1 MNTTT
6 LAKNQTQASP
16 IVSPN
21 YVFLSTA
28 QAHAVLADFGFFESR
43 YKQGKGTGYQKHVSI
58 FERESADTDEDGKF
72 NLMLLNSHNGTS
84 SLRLEAG
91 YFRILCENQL
101 VHGKVGV
108 RIPHRGQALDRFG
121 EAIPLVLQQMQAFK
135 ETKALL
141 RDRVLNSDAQLE
153 LADYALQIRG
163 INTDGLDE
171 LSAIRNQQNILT
183 SRRTADRGL
192 SAWHRFNVVQE
203 NIIKGGVR
211 LYQGEHYRMLRPIT
225 AAERLLDVNQR
236 LTEKAVELARA
247 AA

>member
-1 MNTTT
+1 MTTT
-6 LAKNQTQASP
+6 LAKLTTEPAP
-16 IVSPN
+16 TVSPN

-58 FERESADTDEDGKF
+58 FERETDSDEDGRF

-91 YFRILCENQL
+91 YFRVLCENQL

-108 RIPHRGQALDRFG
+108 RIQHRGQALDRFA
-121 EAIPLVLQQMQAFK
+121 EAIPFVLQQMQAFK
-135 ETKALL
+135 ETKTLL
-141 RDRVLNSDAQLE
+141 RDKVMDDDARFE
-153 LADYALQIRG
+153 LANFALQIRG
-163 INTDGLDE
+163 VNTDGLDE
-171 LSAIRNQQNILT
+171 LSTLRNQQNILT
-183 SRRTADRGL
+183 SRRSQDRGP

-211 LYQGEHYRMLRPIT
+211 LYQGENYRMLRPIT
-225 AAERLLDVNQR
+225 AAERLLDINQR

-247 AA
+247 A

>member
-1 MNTTT
+1 MTPT
-6 LAKNQTQASP
+6 LAKLQTQPSP
-16 IVSPN
+16 IVGPN

-28 QAHAVLADFGFFESR
+28 QAHAVLADFGFLESR

-58 FERESADTDEDGKF
+58 FERETDSDEDGRF

-108 RIPHRGQALDRFG
+108 RIPHRGQALDRFA

-141 RDRVLNSDAQLE
+141 RDKVLDGEAQLA
-153 LADYALQIRG
+153 LADYALQVRG
-163 INTDGLDE
+163 VVGFDSDDH
-171 LSAIRNQQNILT
+171 SFMRNLQNVLT
-183 SRRTADRGL
+183 SRRSADRGP

-211 LYQGEHYRMLRPIT
+211 LYQGENYRMLRPIT

-236 LTEKAVELARA
+236 LTQKAVELARA
-247 AA
+247 A

>member
-1 MNTTT
+1 MTTT
-6 LAKNQTQASP
+6 LAKNQTQPSP

-21 YVFLSTA
+21 YVFLSTE
-28 QAHAVLADFGFFESR
+28 QAHEVLAEFGFFESR
-43 YKQGKGTGYQKHVSI
+43 YKQSRGTGYQKHVSI
-58 FERESADTDEDGKF
+58 FERETDTDEDGRF

-91 YFRILCENQL
+91 YFRVLCENQL

-141 RDRVLNSDAQLE
+141 RDKVMDDDARFE
-153 LADYALQIRG
+153 LANFALQIRG

-171 LSAIRNQQNILT
+171 LSALRNLQNVLT
-183 SRRTADRGL
+183 SRRSQDRGP

-225 AAERLLDVNQR
+225 AAERLLDINQR

-247 AA
+247 A

>member
-1 MNTTT
+1 MTTT
-6 LAKNQTQASP
+6 LAKLTTEPAP
-16 IVSPN
+16 TVSPN

-58 FERESADTDEDGKF
+58 FERETDSDEDGRF

-91 YFRILCENQL
+91 YFRVLCENQL

-108 RIPHRGQALDRFG
+108 RIQHRGQALDRFA
-121 EAIPLVLQQMQAFK
+121 EAIPFVLQQMQAFK
-135 ETKALL
+135 ETKTLL
-141 RDRVLNSDAQLE
+141 RDKVMDDDARFE
-153 LADYALQIRG
+153 LANFALQIRG
-163 INTDGLDE
+163 VNTDGLDE
-171 LSAIRNQQNILT
+171 LSTLRNQQNILT
-183 SRRTADRGL
+183 SRRSQDRGP

-225 AAERLLDVNQR
+225 AAERLLDINQR

-247 AA
+247 A

>member
-1 MNTTT
+1 MTTT
-6 LAKNQTQASP
+6 LAKLTTEPAP
-16 IVSPN
+16 TVSPN

-58 FERESADTDEDGKF
+58 FERETDSDEDGRF

-91 YFRILCENQL
+91 YFRVLCENQL

-108 RIPHRGQALDRFG
+108 RIQHRGQALDRFA
-121 EAIPLVLQQMQAFK
+121 EAIPFVLQQMQAFK
-135 ETKALL
+135 ETKTLL
-141 RDRVLNSDAQLE
+141 RDKVMDDDARFE
-153 LADYALQIRG
+153 LANFALQIRG
-163 INTDGLDE
+163 VNTDGLDE
-171 LSAIRNQQNILT
+171 LSTLRNQQNILT
-183 SRRTADRGL
+183 SRRSQDRGP

-225 AAERLLDVNQR
+225 AAERLLDINQR
-236 LTEKAVELARA
+236 LTEKAVELARSA
-247 AA
+247 

>member
-1 MNTTT
+1 MQTTT
-6 LAKNQTQASP
+6 LAKLQTQPSP
-16 IVSPN
+16 IVGPN

-43 YKQGKGTGYQKHVSI
+43 YKQSKGTGYQKHVSI
-58 FERESADTDEDGKF
+58 FERETDTDEDGRF

-108 RIPHRGQALDRFG
+108 RVPHRGQALDRFA
-121 EAIPLVLQQMQAFK
+121 EAIPLVLAQMEQFK

-141 RDRVLNSDAQLE
+141 RDKVLDGESQLE
-153 LADYALQIRG
+153 LAYFALQLRG
-163 INTDGLDE
+163 LDTDGLDE
-171 LSAIRNQQNILT
+171 LSALRNQQNILT
-183 SRRTADRGL
+183 SRRSADRGP

-211 LYQGEHYRMLRPIT
+211 LYQGENYRMLRPIT
-225 AAERLLDVNQR
+225 AAERLLDVNHR
-236 LTEKAVELARA
+236 LTQKAVELARA
-247 AA
+247 A

>member
-1 MNTTT
+1 MNTPT

-16 IVSPN
+16 IVGPN

-43 YKQGKGTGYQKHVSI
+43 YKQGKGTGYQKHLSI
-58 FERESADTDEDGKF
+58 FERETDGDEDGRF

-108 RIPHRGQALDRFG
+108 RIPHRGQALDRFA
-121 EAIPLVLQQMQAFK
+121 EAIPLVLQQMQQFK

-141 RDRVLNSDAQLE
+141 RDKVLDGESQLE
-153 LADYALQIRG
+153 LANFALQIRG
-163 INTDGLDE
+163 VNTDGLDE
-171 LSAIRNQQNILT
+171 LSTLRNQQNILT
-183 SRRTADRGL
+183 SRRQADRGP

-211 LYQGEHYRMLRPIT
+211 LYQGENYRMLRPIT

-236 LTEKAVELARA
+236 LTQKAVELARTA
-247 AA
+247 A

>member
-1 MNTTT
+1 MTT
-6 LAKNQTQASP
+6 LAKLTTEPAP
-16 IVSPN
+16 TVSPN

-28 QAHAVLADFGFFESR
+28 QAHEVLAEFGFFESK
-43 YKQGKGTGYQKHVSI
+43 YKQGKGTGYQKHLSI
-58 FERESADTDEDGKF
+58 FERETDADEDGRF

-108 RIPHRGQALDRFG
+108 RVPHRGQALDRFA
-121 EAIPLVLQQMQAFK
+121 EAIPLVLAQMEQFK

-141 RDRVLNSDAQLE
+141 RDKVMDDDARFE

-171 LSAIRNQQNILT
+171 LSALRNQQNILT
-183 SRRTADRGL
+183 SRRTADRGP

-211 LYQGEHYRMLRPIT
+211 LYQGENYRMLRPIT
-225 AAERLLDVNQR
+225 AAERLLDINHR
-236 LTEKAVELARA
+236 LTEKAVKLARA
-247 AA
+247 S

>member
-1 MNTTT
+1 MTAT
-6 LAKNQTQASP
+6 LAKFTAQPSP
-16 IVSPN
+16 IVGPN
-21 YVFLSTA
+21 YVFLSTE

-43 YKQGKGTGYQKHVSI
+43 YKQSKGQGYQKHVSI
-58 FERESADTDEDGKF
+58 FERETDSDEDGRF

-91 YFRILCENQL
+91 YFRVLCENQL

-141 RDRVLNSDAQLE
+141 RDRILDADAQLE

-171 LSAIRNQQNILT
+171 LSAVRNLQNVLT
-183 SRRTADRGL
+183 SRRSADRGP

-211 LYQGEHYRMLRPIT
+211 LFQGEHYRMLRPIT
-225 AAERLLDVNQR
+225 AAERLLDVNHR
-236 LTEKAVELARA
+236 LTQKAVELARA
-247 AA
+247 A

>member
-1 MNTTT
+1 MQT
-6 LAKNQTQASP
+6 LAKNQTQPSP
-16 IVSPN
+16 IVSSN

-43 YKQGKGTGYQKHVSI
+43 YKQGKGTGFQKHLSI
-58 FERESADTDEDGKF
+58 FERESADTDEDGRF

-101 VHGKVGV
+101 VHGKAGV
-108 RIPHRGQALDRFG
+108 RIAHRGQALDRFA

-141 RDRVLNSDAQLE
+141 RDKILDGEAQLE

-163 INTDGLDE
+163 VIGFDSDE
-171 LSAIRNQQNILT
+171 QSFIRNLQNVLT
-183 SRRTADRGL
+183 SRRSQDRGP

-236 LTEKAVELARA
+236 LTQKAVELARTA
-247 AA
+247 A

>member
-1 MNTTT
+1 MQAT
-6 LAKNQTQASP
+6 LAKLQTQPSP
-16 IVSPN
+16 IVGPN

-43 YKQGKGTGYQKHVSI
+43 YKQSRGQGYQKHVSI
-58 FERESADTDEDGKF
+58 FERETDGDEDGRF

-91 YFRILCENQL
+91 YFRVLCENQL

-108 RIPHRGQALDRFG
+108 RIPHRGQALDRFA

-141 RDRVLNSDAQLE
+141 RDKVLDGDAQLQ
-153 LADYALQIRG
+153 LADFALQVRG
-163 INTDGLDE
+163 VVGFDSDDV
-171 LSAIRNQQNILT
+171 SFMRNLQNVLT
-183 SRRTADRGL
+183 SRRSADRGP

-211 LYQGEHYRMLRPIT
+211 LFQGEHYRMLRPIT
-225 AAERLLDVNQR
+225 AAERLLDINHR
-236 LTEKAVELARA
+236 LTQKAVELARA
-247 AA
+247 A

>member
-1 MNTTT
+1 MQTT
-6 LAKNQTQASP
+6 LAKLQTQPSP
-16 IVSPN
+16 IVGPN
-21 YVFLSTA
+21 YVFLSTE

-43 YKQGKGTGYQKHVSI
+43 YKQSKGTGFQKHLSI
-58 FERESADTDEDGKF
+58 FERETDTDEDGRF
-72 NLMLLNSHNGTS
+72 NLMLLNSHNGSS

-91 YFRILCENQL
+91 YFRVLCENQL

-108 RIPHRGQALDRFG
+108 RIPHRGQALDRFA
-121 EAIPLVLQQMQAFK
+121 EAIPLVLTQMQAFK

-141 RDRVLNSDAQLE
+141 RDKVLDGEAQLE
-153 LADYALQIRG
+153 LAYFALQLRG
-163 INTDGLDE
+163 LDTDGLDE

-183 SRRTADRGL
+183 SRRSQDRGP

-211 LYQGEHYRMLRPIT
+211 LHQGEHYKMLRPIT

-236 LTEKAVELARA
+236 LTEKAIQLAQA
-247 AA
+247 

>member
-1 MNTTT
+1 MTT
-6 LAKNQTQASP
+6 LAKLTTEPAP
-16 IVSPN
+16 TVSSN
-21 YVFLSTA
+21 YVFLSTS

-43 YKQGKGTGYQKHVSI
+43 YKQSRGQGYQKHVSI
-58 FERESADTDEDGKF
+58 FERETDADEDGRF

-91 YFRILCENQL
+91 YFRVLCENQL

-108 RIPHRGQALDRFG
+108 RIPHRGQALDRFA
-121 EAIPLVLQQMQAFK
+121 EAIPLVLQQMQVFK

-141 RDRVLNSDAQLE
+141 RDRVLDGESQLE
-153 LADYALQIRG
+153 LADYALQVRG
-163 INTDGLDE
+163 IDTAGLTM

-183 SRRTADRGL
+183 SRRSADRGP

-211 LYQGEHYRMLRPIT
+211 LYQGENYRMLRPIT
-225 AAERLLDVNQR
+225 AAERLLDINHR
-236 LTEKAVELARA
+236 LTQKAVELARA
-247 AA
+247 V

>member
-1 MNTTT
+1 MNMQT
-6 LAKNQTQASP
+6 LAKLTTEPAP
-16 IVSPN
+16 TVSPN

-28 QAHAVLADFGFFESR
+28 QAHEVLAEFGFFESR

-58 FERESADTDEDGKF
+58 FERETDSDEDGRF

-91 YFRILCENQL
+91 YFRVLCENQL

-108 RIPHRGQALDRFG
+108 RIPHRGQALDRFA
-121 EAIPLVLQQMQAFK
+121 EAIPLVLQQMQQFK

-141 RDRVLNSDAQLE
+141 RDKVLDGESQLE
-153 LADYALQIRG
+153 LADFALQVRG
-163 INTDGLDE
+163 IDTAGLTM

-183 SRRTADRGL
+183 SRRQADRSP
-192 SAWHRFNVVQE
+192 SAWHRFNAVQE

-211 LYQGEHYRMLRPIT
+211 LYQGEHYRILRPIT
-225 AAERLLDVNQR
+225 AAERLLDINQR

-247 AA
+247 A